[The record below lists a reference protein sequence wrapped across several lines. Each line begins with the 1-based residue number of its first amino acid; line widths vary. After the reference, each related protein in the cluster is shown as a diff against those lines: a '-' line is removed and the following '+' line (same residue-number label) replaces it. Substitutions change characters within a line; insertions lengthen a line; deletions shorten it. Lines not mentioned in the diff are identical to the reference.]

1 MRDGGEV
8 QGFSR
13 RSVSRVI
20 VTRFQATSEQIDG
33 STLVVHVEW
42 DGAPI
47 TMHDAFSLLEKDA
60 GFRAGLASTLRSA
73 PFEGYFWETPPTSA
87 RSSERP
93 FEFTLT
99 DAPSFRRAT
108 PERSA
113 FQEHFSK
120 DSDGDGV
127 VTFENL
133 GGDATLVV
141 PCPID
146 DEASY
151 AHLGAFVRN
160 GPSQQVDALF
170 RCVGLAASRR
180 LSDRPQWLSTA
191 GMGVYWLHVRID
203 SRPKYYRHTP
213 YKAAP

>member
-1 MRDGGEV
+1 
-8 QGFSR
+8 
-13 RSVSRVI
+13 VI
-20 VTRFQATSEQIDG
+20 VTGFHTRTEQID
-33 STLVVHVEW
+33 SATIKLHVEW
-42 DGAPI
+42 NGAPV

-60 GFRAGLASTLRSA
+60 GFRAGLVSSLRSA
-73 PFEGYFWETPPTSA
+73 PFEGYFWETPATSGLT
-87 RSSERP
+87 SDRP

-99 DAPSFRRAT
+99 DAPSFRRVT

-120 DSDGDGV
+120 DADGDGV

-141 PCPID
+141 PCPLD
-146 DEASY
+146 DESGY
-151 AHLGAFVRN
+151 AHLGTFVRN
-160 GPSQQVDALF
+160 GPSHQVDALF
-170 RCVGLAASRR
+170 RCVGEAASRR
-180 LSDRPQWLSTA
+180 LCDRPQWLSTA
-191 GMGVYWLHVRID
+191 GMGIYWLHVRID